1 MCTPLASAKFRDE
14 RDKLLCRKGRNPET
28 MPIGNVGM
36 SSKVLM
42 LRIRLISPLKTLTL
56 NHCKQNR
63 SSKHPFSKLIH
74 LRFRALPAGR
84 SIGRRLRTQPGFM
97 SRKRTRAALV
107 ITCSVSASGG
117 KGPQAEAATGYSG
130 SEGYGRGGEGL
141 NRPNAKTNAANETN
155 KGPADGSGTATIVST
170 HTPGSDVTD
179 PSPTIG
185 PS

>member
-1 MCTPLASAKFRDE
+1 MQKGAKSRNHAHRECWNVLKSPYAENKAHFTTKDTDAESLQTKSVIQAS
-14 RDKLLCRKGRNPET
+14 
-28 MPIGNVGM
+28 V
-36 SSKVLM
+36 
-42 LRIRLISPLKTLTL
+42 
-56 NHCKQNR
+56 
-63 SSKHPFSKLIH
+63 SKLIH